1 VRKGS
6 RPGTPSGRAAI
17 WHTKP
22 LRKGNGDVFRARRR
36 HGTAPGYQGARV
48 LANLGRPGEYLL
60 IVDFSSREE
69 AERNNTRAETAA
81 WADKLR
87 TLIDGEPTYAD
98 WRTVADT
105 NA

>member
-1 VRKGS
+1 MSFVQ
-6 RPGTPSGRAAI
+6 TITVRAADEAALRDLI
-17 WHTKP
+17 TTWHA
-22 LRKGNGDVFRARRR
+22 DQ

-48 LANLGRPGEYLL
+48 LANLHQPGEYQLV
-60 IVDFSSREE
+60 VDFSSREE
-69 AERNNTRAETAA
+69 AERNNSRAETAA